1 LGPYVIIAVVITYII
16 NLIIAFH
23 RCSHKRQQL
32 VAAAAGGADRIPVPR
47 ALVARTC
54 TTARLC
60 TCTEQLVVRTL
71 AAGIAA
77 VPVPA

>member
-1 LGPYVIIAVVITYII
+1 MSYTILQFIIAC
-16 NLIIAFH
+16 H
-23 RCSHKRQQL
+23 RCSRKKQQP
-32 VAAAAGGADRIPVPR
+32 VADRIPVLR

-60 TCTEQLVVRTL
+60 TCTVQPAVRTL

-77 VPVPA
+77 ATVAAVPVPA